1 MRLTK
6 SGNSRVLNPGAQG
19 VYGSGLAG
27 PASGVESWIPPFQH
41 HFDFQPLAQAACR
54 LLQVDLL
61 DLLHIASFTTHPCI
75 AIIVQCEAPESC
87 KRLFDRG
94 LTLHG
99 RQSA

>member
-19 VYGSGLAG
+19 SCGSGLAG
-27 PASGVESWIPPFQH
+27 LASGVAIWILPFQH

-61 DLLHIASFTTHPCI
+61 DLLHIASFTTHPCV
-75 AIIVQCEAPESC
+75 AIIIQCEAPESR
-87 KRLFDRG
+87 KRLLD
-94 LTLHG
+94 
-99 RQSA
+99 